1 MKAWLVSSSV
11 LILAIILLRALFK
24 KRISPSLR
32 YALWL
37 PVLLRL
43 LLPFNIG
50 ESAVSV
56 LNYIPSIELSEPA
69 PVQNENLILNFG
81 EETPFSPYNDELT
94 VGEQS
99 QTVPDSTGATKS
111 ETGVKDLIF
120 PLYLTGAAMVFSA
133 LLFSNQRFAS
143 SLRKS
148 RRDAGSF
155 MGLPVYKSAGL
166 DSPCLF
172 GLLRPA
178 IYLSEDVDD
187 NSCKHVLMHEQAHY
201 RQKDHV
207 WAWLRGVALALH
219 WYNPLVWLAARLSK
233 QDSELSC
240 DEKVIASIDSAERIS
255 YGKTLISLS
264 CVSGKPLLCAV
275 APLSSKGRALKERVE
290 YVAKRPGTF
299 LGSMALVLVAALI
312 VSGCSF
318 SGAKPDG
325 AETAI
330 PISPEEKNQQ
340 IHQPGGALLDRDG
353 KALTADNFQL
363 YDSAVSAFELYLENG
378 STVSMTIDLDLQQKA
393 QALLEQYISST
404 EEYIHSGCV
413 VALDVKTG
421 APLAIAG
428 KGELVDPLAISFS
441 PGSLFYPCT
450 AITALDVGVID
461 PEYKIKCEGAFDRY
475 AQDGISLECWIHEK
489 TGMTH
494 PEENLSAALRDSCE
508 YYFYCLGNDCGID
521 DIEKTAHVLGLG
533 VHSGIELP
541 SGTGMMPS
549 RVAAKNYG
557 MNWTIGNT
565 LETAVGEGLCSF
577 TPLQLAQY
585 CAAIANNG
593 TRYSASVVAEIT
605 DREGQS
611 SHRRSPLV
619 LSQVTNVTDGGWT
632 AVKEGL
638 NMKLNSEDALFQ
650 QAISQTLGDWRVAG
664 TISSSSTGGMLYK
677 NIFMGFAPY
686 DEPEI
691 ALALVSITDEAQ
703 GPTLQMAYDF
713 ISEYKNM
720 Q

>member
-1 MKAWLVSSSV
+1 MKEWFISSAV
-11 LILAIILLRALFK
+11 LLLAVLFLRAIFK
-24 KRISPSLR
+24 KRISPTLR

-43 LLPFNIG
+43 LLPFSIADSAISVQNFIPEYDLN
-50 ESAVSV
+50 ESA
-56 LNYIPSIELSEPA
+56 PFQSEDA
-69 PVQNENLILNFG
+69 LLDFG
-81 EETPFSPYNDELT
+81 PETAFSPYP
-94 VGEQS
+94 EQ
-99 QTVPDSTGATKS
+99 PAAA
-111 ETGVKDLIF
+111 ETHQAQAHTPLDAENKIQLEDLVLPVYF
-120 PLYLTGAAMVFSA
+120 AGAAV
-133 LLFSNQRFAS
+133 LLSVMLLSNLRFAS
-143 SLRKS
+143 RLKNS

-155 MGLPVYKSAGL
+155 MGLPVYRSTIL

-178 IYLSEDVDD
+178 IYLSEDVDEE
-187 NSCKHVLMHEQAHY
+187 SCKHVLMHEQAHY
-201 RQKDHV
+201 RQKDHI
-207 WAWLRGVALALH
+207 WAWLRAVALALH
-219 WYNPLVWLAARLSK
+219 WYNPLVWLAVKLSR
-233 QDSELSC
+233 QDGELSC
-240 DEKVIASIDSAERIS
+240 DERVVTSLAADERIN
-255 YGKTLISLS
+255 YGRTLISLS
-264 CVSGKPLLCAV
+264 CAEGRPLLCAV
-275 APLSSKGRALKERVE
+275 TPLSGKGGALKERVE
-290 YVAKRPGTF
+290 YATKRNRLF
-299 LGSMALVLVAALI
+299 LGSMVLTLAVMLA
-312 VSGCSF
+312 VVGCTF
-318 SGAKPDG
+318 TGAKQDM
-325 AETAI
+325 AEADI
-330 PISPEEKNQQ
+330 AVSPEEESQP
-340 IHQPGGALLDRDG
+340 IYQPGEALLDRDG
-353 KALTADNFQL
+353 EALTADNFQL

-404 EEYIHSGCV
+404 EEYIQSGCI
-413 VALDVKTG
+413 VALDIKTG

-428 KGELVDPLAISFS
+428 KGELVDPLALSLS

-461 PEYKIKCEGAFDRY
+461 PEYRIKCEGAFDRY
-475 AQDGISLECWIHEK
+475 AQDGISLDCWIHEK

-521 DIEKTAHVLGLG
+521 DMERTAHALGLG

-541 SGTGMMPS
+541 SGIGMMPS
-549 RVAAKNYG
+549 RAAAKNYG
-557 MNWTIGNT
+557 MSWTIGNT

-593 TRYSASVVAEIT
+593 TRYSASVVEEIT

-619 LSQVTNVTDGGWT
+619 LSQITNLSDEAWA

-638 NMKLNSEDALFQ
+638 YMKLNSEDALFRQ
-650 QAISQTLGDWRVAG
+650 SISQTLGDWRVAG
-664 TISSSSTGGMLYK
+664 AISSSSAGGTLYK
-677 NIFMGFAPY
+677 NVFMGFAPY

-691 ALALVSITDEAQ
+691 ALSVVSITDEAQ

-713 ISEYKNM
+713 IAWYKNL
-720 Q
+720 